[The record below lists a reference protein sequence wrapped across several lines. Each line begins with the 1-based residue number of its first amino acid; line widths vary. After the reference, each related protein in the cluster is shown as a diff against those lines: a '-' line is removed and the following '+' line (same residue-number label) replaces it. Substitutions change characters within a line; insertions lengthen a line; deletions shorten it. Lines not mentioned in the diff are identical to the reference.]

1 MLRMTEPTRPLLDPV
16 VGPNGDL
23 HAKSVGTPESFK
35 IRGMITIGSRYVIPV
50 IFVPGTMG
58 TNLRATTNPDNE
70 QNLVLAPGE
79 PAWRM
84 PNGKIDGLREATKW
98 KKLGPDVRQKI
109 LDPSTLEVDDSGDIV
124 IPPCSIDPDEMRK
137 RGWGEVHSDSYG
149 ELLFSLQSYLDRTF
163 RPDALGK
170 RQIRGHWKRVME
182 CDPKRWGV
190 QSVAPLT
197 EAELERHAHFQY
209 PVYAVGY
216 NWLESCAKAADRLEQ
231 RVNEIITFWA
241 GRKHSCK
248 QVILVTHSMGGLVAR
263 ACAKRMPDKIAGIV
277 HGVMP
282 ALGAPICYRRI
293 ACGTEPFNPSNNAL
307 ENFVASKFAEIAGET
322 SDATTPVMAVAAGV
336 LELLPN
342 HLYPP
347 GWLTA
352 SSTTK
357 SHIGDGQLDYSEHLR
372 LPTGSPYELYRD
384 MTSWYRLIDPALA
397 DPAEKYKKKPGGIGR
412 IILEAITSA
421 EWFHT
426 KTLDTYYHPHSYAF
440 YGNDPQH
447 LAYGSIRWV
456 APRPL
461 NVGIALTTTSI
472 QQAKLLEH
480 AHDGARK
487 VKVDGKATLHFAPAQ
502 QDERGDDTVP
512 QQSGAGP
519 AGKVRQLFATR
530 GYGHKGSFKSADML
544 LLTQYLIVK
553 IVQEAK

>member
-1 MLRMTEPTRPLLDPV
+1 MADPTRPLLDPIT
-16 VGPNGDL
+16 GDDGDL
-23 HAKSVGTPESFK
+23 HAKTITTHESF
-35 IRGMITIGSRYVIPV
+35 GVFGSVTIGSMFVIPV

-70 QNLVLAPGE
+70 QNLVVSPGE

-84 PNGKIDGLREATKW
+84 PNGKADGLSEARKW
-98 KKLGPDVRQKI
+98 KKRSPKARQKI
-109 LDPSTLEVDDSGDIV
+109 LDPATLEVDDSGDIV
-124 IPPCSIDPDEMRK
+124 IPPCSIDPKEMRK
-137 RGWGEVHSDSYG
+137 RGWGEIHSDSYG
-149 ELLFSLQSYLDRTF
+149 ELLFTLQSHLDRTF

-190 QSVAPLT
+190 QSIAPLT

-209 PVYAVGY
+209 PVYACGY
-216 NWLESCAKAADRLEQ
+216 NWLESCAHAADRLEN
-231 RVNEIITFWA
+231 RIDDIIAFWA
-241 GRKHSCK
+241 GRKHVCK

-263 ACAKRMPDKIAGIV
+263 ACAKRMPDKIVGIV

-293 ACGTEPFNPSNNAL
+293 ACGTESFNPSNDSLA
-307 ENFVASKFAEIAGET
+307 NFAASKFAEIAGE
-322 SDATTPVMAVAAGV
+322 SPEATTPVMAVAAGV

-347 GWLTA
+347 GWLSA
-352 SSTTK
+352 GSTTK
-357 SHIGDGQLDYSEHLR
+357 SHFGGDKLDYSEHFR
-372 LPTGSPYELYRD
+372 LPAGSPYAMYRD

-397 DPAEKYKKKPGGIGR
+397 DPAGKYAKRPGGVSKK
-412 IILEAITSA
+412 ILEAIHDA
-421 EWFHT
+421 EQFHT
-426 KTLDTYYHPHSYAF
+426 QILDSYYHPHSYAF
-440 YGNDPQH
+440 YGDDPHH
-447 LAYGSIRWV
+447 LAYGSVRWV
-456 APRPL
+456 APRPANL
-461 NVGIALTTTSI
+461 DIALTTASI
-472 QQAKLLEH
+472 QEAKLLGH
-480 AHDGARK
+480 TPKGART
-487 VKVDGKATLHFAPAQ
+487 VDVGGKASFQFEVAQ

-530 GYGHKGSFKSADML
+530 GYGHKGGFQNADML